1 MELNGACSNPRLQV
15 ELPHLTTLLQQI
27 GAQQQRESRQPRP
40 LGLRQGAVLG
50 AVSSVLQRA
59 GNPMCVREIRGV
71 VEALLCAPIPA
82 SSVKEALSA
91 HARERGSRFR
101 RVSHGVYEYRRL

>member
-1 MELNGACSNPRLQV
+1 MELNGALSNPRLQV
-15 ELPHLTTLLQQI
+15 ELPHLKTLLQQI
-27 GAQQQRESRQPRP
+27 GAQQQRENRQPRP

-50 AVSSVLQRA
+50 AVISVLQRA
-59 GNPMCVREIRGV
+59 GNPMCVREIRDA